1 MYVILTSKM
10 GEFHTEPGEGMQ
22 PVESYDYSFCGRRR
36 ARFVIAKLDA
46 PARVKITDETPPR
59 VVNYVRTKFL
69 EKFDTVEGARRELE
83 QLAGA
88 GGKDFVLVKV
98 AP

>member
-1 MYVILTSKM
+1 
-10 GEFHTEPGEGMQ
+10 
-22 PVESYDYSFCGRRR
+22 
-36 ARFVIAKLDA
+36 
-46 PARVKITDETPPR
+46 
-59 VVNYVRTKFL
+59 VNYVRTKFL